1 MNDKNKNSNGK
12 MPGSGQVF
20 ATILIAGLITL
31 AVVMWMSSFWG
42 NKARVPYSDF
52 VQLVEAGRVESA
64 EVDSS
69 QIYFKLKKDSS
80 NKGLFLD
87 ELVTIRMESGDQL
100 TQRLLANGVKSEQ
113 VHQSHL
119 EYCQLCADV
128 RMSGIFHEFYDAAHG
143 WRRHGCR
150 QKYGEDVYAEGNRS
164 YV

>member
-87 ELVTIRMESGDQL
+87 ELVTIRMGSV
-100 TQRLLANGVKSEQ
+100 NSETSCQ
-113 VHQSHL
+113 WSQERAGSSEYSYL

-128 RMSGIFHEFYDAAHG
+128 RMSGIFHEFYDATHG